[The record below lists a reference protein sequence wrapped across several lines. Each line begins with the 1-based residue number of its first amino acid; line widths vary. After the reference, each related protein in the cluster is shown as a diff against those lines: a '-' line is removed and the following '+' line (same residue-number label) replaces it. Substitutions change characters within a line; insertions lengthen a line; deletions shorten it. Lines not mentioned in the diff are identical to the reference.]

1 MNRWLKSTLSIL
13 LGVIILVTG
22 SGVSLAK
29 MVCVKSGYTSITI
42 NVPDDCCQHEHEHAP
57 VTIEEKCCDISSM
70 HVDILQY
77 VVSATQNIQKSFVSI
92 EVPSTLSDFGYA
104 QSDNAVA
111 ADFRNFSS
119 PPESSYP
126 PVRIFTKSFLI

>member
-13 LGVIILVTG
+13 LGVMILLTG

-42 NVPDDCCQHEHEHAP
+42 NVPDDCCNHEEQHAP

-70 HVDILQY
+70 HIAMLQY
-77 VVSATQNIQKSFVSI
+77 LTSVTQNIQKSITWFDI
-92 EVPSTLSDFGYA
+92 TSTLSVLDCTRT
-104 QSDNAVA
+104 DKAVTIELRR
-111 ADFRNFSS
+111 FCF
-119 PPESSYP
+119 PPDSSYP